1 MSVVIK
7 SNNIAKNIVATEK
20 MLGTTAQLEFNTYK
34 ARVIADGGVIQDEAR
49 CLKAFQFLFD
59 NKLYG
64 MLNTFISASFG
75 LKLDGS
81 NRISKAY
88 AIDGDDLIVATYGT
102 GAEPLLQSGEILMD
116 NAATNDATN
125 GSIFTTSSQKVLS
138 KVGVIGVAIKTN
150 TILNAVNT
158 RAVALTRHSDS
169 TLTSA
174 VFNLNLTATNSATAF
189 QVGTTP
195 FATTGG
201 TSNTRGLNFISAGR
215 TFVAIADS
223 ISKKQKIY
231 LNGTKVDDV
240 TANFINEIATEPFYL
255 DLGGMHQSNA
265 KAFSRLT
272 FKDFM
277 SFAHISENQALAVA
291 NYSF

>member
-20 MLGTTAQLEFNTYK
+20 MLGTTAQLEFNAYK
-34 ARVIADGGVIQDEAR
+34 VRVVADGGVIQDEAR

-59 NKLYG
+59 QKLYG

-88 AIDGDDLIVATYGT
+88 SIDGDDLIVATYGT
-102 GAEPLLQSGEILMD
+102 GAKPLLQSDEILMD
-116 NAATNDATN
+116 NAATSDGTN
-125 GSIFTTSSQKVLS
+125 GSIFTTASQKLLS
-138 KVGVIGVAIKTN
+138 KAGVIGVAIKTN
-150 TILNAVNT
+150 TISNAAST
-158 RAVALTRHSDS
+158 RAIALTRHSDS

-174 VFNLNLTATNSATAF
+174 IFNVNITATSNAATF
-189 QVGTTP
+189 QVATTP
-195 FATTGG
+195 FSTTGG
-201 TSNTRGLNFISAGR
+201 TSSSRGINFISAGR

-223 ISKKQKIY
+223 INKKQTMY
-231 LNGTKVDDV
+231 LNGTKSDDV
-240 TANFINEIATEPFYL
+240 TANFINEIASEQFYL
-255 DLGGMHQSNA
+255 DVGGVHQSNS

-277 SFAHISENQALAVA
+277 SFSHISENQALAVA